1 MAFLHKVDWGDL
13 SCVPLRT
20 SDDPEHELPGVGWT
34 VGGEATV
41 AARID
46 ILKRAKREGV
56 TLDRLTRVLGVTWTH
71 FEEWAEAYGQNTLLI
86 FIEHLP
92 WKDELLHEANGD
104 LRKRL
109 GVDAR
114 SFE

>member
-13 SCVPLRT
+13 PCVPLRT
-20 SDDPEHELPGVGWT
+20 SDDPERELPSAGWT

-41 AARID
+41 GARID
-46 ILKRAKREGV
+46 ILKRAKRENV
-56 TLDRLTRVLGVTWTH
+56 TLDRLTRALGVTWTH
-71 FEEWAEAYGQNTLLI
+71 FEEWADAYGQNTLLI

-104 LRKRL
+104 LRRRL

-114 SFE
+114 SFD